1 MSLYIEPYYNE
12 LFPGSCFPK
21 ATGLVVVDPQ
31 GPNQSQWSYK
41 MASL

>member
-12 LFPGSCFPK
+12 SFPGSCFPK
-21 ATGLVVVDPQ
+21 ATGLVVVDTQ
-31 GPNQSQWSYK
+31 GPNQSQWSYE